1 MNLLYAVDFV
11 DGGASGGAA
20 TLGRAGRREGE
31 EFSVDVEGFDEVVVS
46 VVIDDVRG
54 DSESGGVDIVD
65 DEALGPVDVE
75 DRFRIWCSLYFGKCH
90 TPLSFLFPS
99 CHCCN

>member
-1 MNLLYAVDFV
+1 M
-11 DGGASGGAA
+11 
-20 TLGRAGRREGE
+20 GRAGRREGE

-90 TPLSFLFPS
+90 TPLSFLSLPLPLMPLLQLTLAAYGS
-99 CHCCN
+99 SSKISH

>member
-1 MNLLYAVDFV
+1 MNLLYEVDFV

-31 EFSVDVEGFDEVVVS
+31 EFSVDVEGFDEVVVC

-54 DSESGGVDIVD
+54 DSESGGVDIVN

-75 DRFRIWCSLYFGKCH
+75 DRFRIWCSLYFVKCH

-99 CHCCN
+99 CHRCN